1 MGNLTKEELLKDLA
15 GTINVV
21 RKSVTKSKLVPA
33 DVAFGISR
41 YYLRYKDVVD
51 SAPAMMSLM
60 NVTSIASMLSNI
72 QDKDL
77 VELYDDRFGG
87 DFMNINDE
95 AAYLSNRLG
104 LELEFL
110 STLIPDTWH
119 DIMGIK
125 FATLN
130 TED

>member
-21 RKSVTKSKLVPA
+21 RKSVTKSKLV
-33 DVAFGISR
+33 
-41 YYLRYKDVVD
+41 
-51 SAPAMMSLM
+51 PAMMSLM